1 MEAPD
6 VITLKPNIDN
16 YPTPVQNPP
25 DLTYEP
31 RSRLMMESP
40 PPNITGHDFSAYP
53 ATIPSQQVNPPNDVT
68 TARETINNQIQIDV
82 KESELAPIKQR
93 LFKLE
98 DRLNS
103 LEANGKWNNRLIK
116 LLILAGG
123 VIAIWAYTK
132 QR

>member
-6 VITLKPNIDN
+6 VITLKPSMDN
-16 YPTPVQNPP
+16 YPAPVQNPP

-53 ATIPSQQVNPPNDVT
+53 ATAPSQQVDQSNNVIPVRD
-68 TARETINNQIQIDV
+68 TISNQRQLDTG
-82 KESELAPIKQR
+82 ESELAHVKQR
-93 LFKLE
+93 MFKLE

-103 LEANGKWNNRLIK
+103 LEANGRWNNRLIK
-116 LLILAGG
+116 LLMVASGFFAL
-123 VIAIWAYTK
+123 WAYIRQK
-132 QR
+132 